1 MLQIHHTRWLV
12 VRFCHNQH
20 VWAALHKYI
29 DILTGKVC
37 VLVILSTLRN

>member
-12 VRFCHNQH
+12 VKFCHNQH

-29 DILTGKVC
+29 DIFTGKVC
-37 VLVILSTLRN
+37 VLILFILRN

>member
-12 VRFCHNQH
+12 IRFSHNQH
-20 VWAALHKYI
+20 VWAALDEYI

-37 VLVILSTLRN
+37 VVILFTLRN